1 MEEVTSNKEKSKHTF
16 WSLQQLQ
23 FAEKELSEII
33 NLNSNQKLKGKK
45 GETED
50 NKTKLQNWSNNTLS
64 DNKITR
70 LKQLILDLPS
80 NCINSVIVNVSKS
93 AINPNALQC

>member
-1 MEEVTSNKEKSKHTF
+1 MEEVTSNKETSRHTF

-33 NLNSNQKLKGKK
+33 NLSSNQKLKGKK

-70 LKQLILDLPS
+70 LKQLNNSWFAFELHKFSYRECLQNLP
-80 NCINSVIVNVSKS
+80 
-93 AINPNALQC
+93 